1 MAVRELLVDEVSD
14 FKAIRLRALSV
25 DPQAFCS
32 THERE
37 AAFDDA
43 TWQSRLSSF
52 EGRPATVLVDVIDGE
67 LLAMLGVGC
76 TPVHGQ
82 ATIWGMWVDPAARR
96 RGSARRLLGA
106 AFDWCD
112 QRGLTSLSLEVL
124 PANRAAIALYRSVG
138 FTESRS
144 VGADADELL
153 MSALV
158 IRGAEN
164 HHIRVFGV

>member
-1 MAVRELLVDEVSD
+1 MAVREFLVDEVSD

-76 TPVHGQ
+76 AEAHGQ
-82 ATIWGMWVDPAARR
+82 ATIWGMWVDPVARR

-106 AFDWCD
+106 AFDWCSR
-112 QRGLTSLSLEVL
+112 QGLTSVTLEVL
-124 PANRAAIALYRSVG
+124 PESSAAIALYRSVG
-138 FTESRS
+138 FTEARS
-144 VGADADELL
+144 TDADADEIM
-153 MSALV
+153 MSAPV
-158 IRGAEN
+158 IGGAESP
-164 HHIRVFGV
+164 HS